1 MFQRFLFTH
10 VPIHCHFLQ
19 ALDSCCRLAPGLA
32 RVTRGELL
40 LVMAKTEKSTEQ
52 MRRDTILKAG
62 IEVFLEYGYVGA
74 SVDEIVRR
82 AGGSKRTVYKYFGNK
97 EELFAAIIASLAAQM
112 LSPLATAIDSA
123 SNLQTKLEEL
133 GKAYL
138 QVLLREESLA
148 IFRTV
153 VSEGVRFPELAKT
166 FFLNG
171 PNSAVTQL
179 SHYLDQE
186 VASGN
191 LKLDDS
197 HAVARQYFG
206 MIRSDLHMRAAL
218 GLELPS
224 ADEISREVD
233 RAVAMFV
240 REYSV

>member
-1 MFQRFLFTH
+1 M
-10 VPIHCHFLQ
+10 
-19 ALDSCCRLAPGLA
+19 
-32 RVTRGELL
+32 VTI
-40 LVMAKTEKSTEQ
+40 EKSTEQ
-52 MRRDTILKAG
+52 MRRDTILQAG
-62 IEVFLEYGYVGA
+62 VDVFLEYGYVSA

-97 EELFAAIIASLAAQM
+97 EELFAAIIASLSSQM
-112 LSPLATAIDSA
+112 LSPLGAAIDSD
-123 SNLQTKLEEL
+123 SDFQKTLEKL

-138 QVLLREESLA
+138 DVLLREDSLA

-171 PNSAVTQL
+171 PNAAVARL
-179 SHYLDQE
+179 SGYLEQQVDNG
-186 VASGN
+186 S
-191 LKLDDS
+191 LKLDDTN
-197 HAVARQYFG
+197 AAARQYFG

-224 ADEISREVD
+224 EDEINREVN

-240 REYSV
+240 REYT

>member
-1 MFQRFLFTH
+1 MGT
-10 VPIHCHFLQ
+10 
-19 ALDSCCRLAPGLA
+19 A
-32 RVTRGELL
+32 
-40 LVMAKTEKSTEQ
+40 EKSTEQ
-52 MRRDTILKAG
+52 IRRDTILQAG
-62 IEVFLEYGYVGA
+62 VEVFLEYGYVSA

-112 LSPLATAIDSA
+112 LSPLSSAIDSD
-123 SNLQTKLEEL
+123 SNLQQTLEKL

-138 QVLLREESLA
+138 DVLLREDSLA

-171 PNSAVTQL
+171 PNAAVTRL
-179 SHYLDQE
+179 SGYLDQQ
-186 VASGN
+186 VKNGS
-191 LKLDDS
+191 LKLDDT
-197 HAVARQYFG
+197 HAAARQYFG

-224 ADEISREVD
+224 DLEINKELKK
-233 RAVAMFV
+233 AVSMFLH
-240 REYSV
+240 EYCA

>member
-1 MFQRFLFTH
+1 MGT
-10 VPIHCHFLQ
+10 V
-19 ALDSCCRLAPGLA
+19 
-32 RVTRGELL
+32 
-40 LVMAKTEKSTEQ
+40 EKSTEQ
-52 MRRDTILKAG
+52 IRRDTILQAG
-62 IEVFLEYGYVGA
+62 VEVFLEYGYVSA

-112 LSPLATAIDSA
+112 LSPLGAAIDSD
-123 SNLQTKLEEL
+123 SNLQETLEKL

-138 QVLLREESLA
+138 DVLLREDSLA

-171 PNSAVTQL
+171 PNAAVTRL
-179 SHYLDQE
+179 SGYLEQE
-186 VASGN
+186 VESGS
-191 LKLDDS
+191 LKLGDT
-197 HAVARQYFG
+197 HAAARQYFG

-218 GLELPS
+218 GLELPTE
-224 ADEISREVD
+224 DEINTEVN

-240 REYSV
+240 REYSM

>member
-1 MFQRFLFTH
+1 M
-10 VPIHCHFLQ
+10 VI
-19 ALDSCCRLAPGLA
+19 
-32 RVTRGELL
+32 
-40 LVMAKTEKSTEQ
+40 TEKSTEQ
-52 MRRDTILKAG
+52 IRRDTILQAG
-62 IEVFLEYGYVGA
+62 VDVFLEYGYVSA

-97 EELFAAIIASLAAQM
+97 EELFAAIIASLASQM
-112 LSPLATAIDSA
+112 LSPLGAAIDCDCGFK
-123 SNLQTKLEEL
+123 QTLEKL

-138 QVLLREESLA
+138 DVLLREDSLA

-171 PNSAVTQL
+171 PNAAVARL
-179 SHYLDQE
+179 SGYLEQQVDNG
-186 VASGN
+186 S
-191 LKLDDS
+191 LKLDDT
-197 HAVARQYFG
+197 HAAARQYFG

-224 ADEISREVD
+224 EEEINREVN

-240 REYSV
+240 REYT

>member
-1 MFQRFLFTH
+1 M
-10 VPIHCHFLQ
+10 V
-19 ALDSCCRLAPGLA
+19 
-32 RVTRGELL
+32 
-40 LVMAKTEKSTEQ
+40 KTGKTTEQ
-52 MRRDTILKAG
+52 GRRDTILQAG
-62 IEVFLEYGYVGA
+62 VDVFLEYGYVSA

-112 LSPLATAIDSA
+112 LSPLGAAINSDSD
-123 SNLQTKLEEL
+123 LQKTLEKL

-138 QVLLREESLA
+138 DVLLREDSLT

-171 PNSAVTQL
+171 PNAAVTRL
-179 SHYLDQE
+179 SGYLEQQ
-186 VASGN
+186 VKKGS
-191 LKLDDS
+191 LKIEDT
-197 HAVARQYFG
+197 HAAARQYFG

-218 GLELPS
+218 GLELPT
-224 ADEISREVD
+224 ADEISQEVN

-240 REYSV
+240 REYSD

>member
-1 MFQRFLFTH
+1 M
-10 VPIHCHFLQ
+10 V
-19 ALDSCCRLAPGLA
+19 
-32 RVTRGELL
+32 
-40 LVMAKTEKSTEQ
+40 KTGKTTEQ
-52 MRRDTILKAG
+52 GRRDTILQAG
-62 IEVFLEYGYVGA
+62 IEVFLEYGYVSA

-112 LSPLATAIDSA
+112 LSPLGAAINSDSD
-123 SNLQTKLEEL
+123 LQKTLEKL

-138 QVLLREESLA
+138 DVLLREDSLT

-171 PNSAVTQL
+171 PNAAVTRL
-179 SHYLDQE
+179 SGYLEQQ
-186 VASGN
+186 VKNGS
-191 LKLDDS
+191 LKLEDT
-197 HAVARQYFG
+197 HAAARQYFG

-218 GLELPS
+218 GLELPT
-224 ADEISREVD
+224 ADEISQEVN

>member
-1 MFQRFLFTH
+1 M
-10 VPIHCHFLQ
+10 
-19 ALDSCCRLAPGLA
+19 
-32 RVTRGELL
+32 VTI
-40 LVMAKTEKSTEQ
+40 EKSTEQ
-52 MRRDTILKAG
+52 IRRDTILQAG
-62 IEVFLEYGYVGA
+62 VDVFLEYGYVCA

-97 EELFAAIIASLAAQM
+97 EELFAAIIASLASQM
-112 LSPLATAIDSA
+112 LSPLGAAIDSD
-123 SNLQTKLEEL
+123 SDFQKTLEKL

-138 QVLLREESLA
+138 DVLLREDSLA

-171 PNSAVTQL
+171 PNAAVARLSGYLEQQL
-179 SHYLDQE
+179 DNGS
-186 VASGN
+186 
-191 LKLDDS
+191 LKLDDT
-197 HAVARQYFG
+197 HAAARQYFG

-224 ADEISREVD
+224 EDEINRGVN

-240 REYSV
+240 REYT

>member
-1 MFQRFLFTH
+1 M
-10 VPIHCHFLQ
+10 V
-19 ALDSCCRLAPGLA
+19 
-32 RVTRGELL
+32 
-40 LVMAKTEKSTEQ
+40 KTGKTTEQ
-52 MRRDTILKAG
+52 GRRDTILQAG
-62 IEVFLEYGYVGA
+62 VDVFLEYGYVSA

-112 LSPLATAIDSA
+112 LSPLGAAINSDSD
-123 SNLQTKLEEL
+123 LQKTLEKL

-138 QVLLREESLA
+138 DVLLREDSLT

-171 PNSAVTQL
+171 PNAAVTRL
-179 SHYLDQE
+179 SGYLEQQ
-186 VASGN
+186 VKKGS
-191 LKLDDS
+191 LKIEDT
-197 HAVARQYFG
+197 HAAARQYFG

-218 GLELPS
+218 GLELPT
-224 ADEISREVD
+224 ADEISQEVN

>member
-1 MFQRFLFTH
+1 M
-10 VPIHCHFLQ
+10 V
-19 ALDSCCRLAPGLA
+19 
-32 RVTRGELL
+32 
-40 LVMAKTEKSTEQ
+40 KTGKTTEQ
-52 MRRDTILKAG
+52 VRRDTILQAG
-62 IEVFLEYGYVGA
+62 VDVFLEYGYVSA

-112 LSPLATAIDSA
+112 LSPLGAAINGDSD
-123 SNLQTKLEEL
+123 LQKTLEKL
-133 GKAYL
+133 GQAYL
-138 QVLLREESLA
+138 DVLLREDSLT

-171 PNSAVTQL
+171 PNAAVMRLSA
-179 SHYLDQE
+179 YLEQQ
-186 VASGN
+186 VKNGN
-191 LKLDDS
+191 LKLDDT
-197 HAVARQYFG
+197 HAAARQYFG

-224 ADEISREVD
+224 ADEISQEVNK
-233 RAVAMFV
+233 AVAMFV